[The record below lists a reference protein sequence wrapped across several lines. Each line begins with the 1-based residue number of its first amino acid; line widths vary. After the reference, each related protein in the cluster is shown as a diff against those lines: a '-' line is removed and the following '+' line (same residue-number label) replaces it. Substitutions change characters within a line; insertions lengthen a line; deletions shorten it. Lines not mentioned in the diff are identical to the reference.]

1 MMANPMDPTPDMIPT
16 AKGDLVKT
24 PLAHLIVFIADKKL
38 QGSLVLH
45 GDDGSTSTV
54 YFASGAPAKVR
65 TSYPGT
71 HLGRVLLQLGY
82 IDDDLLDATIVEM
95 QQTGTLHGQLLRS
108 MGAIDEAQ
116 LVAGLREQMMRRIL
130 KIFEK
135 VGDVTTYAFYGDVN
149 LLDDYGGP
157 EVTPIDPYRV
167 VWEGMHLRP
176 NDSSIDPTLARLGA
190 APIGINNQADF
201 RRFGFGPPEGKVI
214 ELLAV
219 RPMSV
224 VQVLDLSVMPV
235 RQIKLLVYVLLIT
248 KGIVVMPVQTSA
260 PARKPQASDPSI
272 SAQTPDS
279 NRSGSDPGPVSTR
292 QGVPMARVK
301 LKKAAVA
308 STTQATPP
316 SGPTREE
323 ILERAKQIEGE
334 NLFQALGVEKD
345 ATADVVRSAY
355 FALAKQWHP
364 DRLPESHA
372 DVRDAAAKVF
382 ARMSDAFQTLS
393 DPDKRAQYLEA
404 LAKGTTESDEQA
416 KVQQVIEATIEYQKA
431 EVYLR
436 KHDLGKAFKSAQ
448 KAYEGDPEQAHH
460 VALYAWI
467 LAQQPDAQE
476 AKNFEPSMTLLDQ
489 AIKLNPRCE
498 QAFLYRAMLCKQ
510 MGKASV
516 ALRDF
521 KTVVELN
528 PRNIEANREVRL
540 ATMRGG
546 VKDVVEEKP
555 AAPARPGAKP
565 GAKSAASQDIN
576 WTKDSVGDI
585 FGKLFKKK

>member
-1 MMANPMDPTPDMIPT
+1 MDPTPGMIPT

-45 GDDGSTSTV
+45 GDDGSASTL
-54 YFASGAPAKVR
+54 YFASGAPAKVQ

-82 IDDDLLDATIVEM
+82 IDDELLEQTIVEM

-135 VGDVTTYAFYGDVN
+135 VGDLTTYAFYAGVN
-149 LLDDYGGP
+149 LLEDYGGP

-176 NDSSIDPTLARLGA
+176 NDASIDPTLGRLGA

-219 RPMSV
+219 RPMSLA
-224 VQVLDLSVMPV
+224 QVLDLNVMPV

-248 KGIVVMPVQTSA
+248 RGILVVPVQTSA
-260 PARKPQASDPSI
+260 PARKPQASDPSM
-272 SAQTPDS
+272 SAPVPDS
-279 NRSGSDPGPVSTR
+279 SRSGSDAGPVSTR

-301 LKKAAVA
+301 LKKAAV
-308 STTQATPP
+308 STTQANQPA
-316 SGPTREE
+316 GPTRED
-323 ILERAKQIEGE
+323 ILERAKQIDGE

-345 ATADVVRSAY
+345 ATPDVVRSAY
-355 FALAKQWHP
+355 FSLAKLWHP
-364 DRLPESHA
+364 DRLPEQMS

-404 LAKGTTESDEQA
+404 LAKGTTESEEQA

-431 EVYLR
+431 EVFLR
-436 KHDLGKAFKSAQ
+436 KHDLAKAFKSAQ
-448 KAYEGDPEQAHH
+448 RAYEGDPEQAHH

-467 LAQQPDAQE
+467 LAQQPEAQE

-498 QAFLYRAMLCKQ
+498 QAFFYRAMLCKQ
-510 MGKASV
+510 MGKGSA

-528 PRNIEANREVRL
+528 PRNIEASREVRL

-546 VKDVVEEKP
+546 VKDVVEDRPKTL
-555 AAPARPGAKP
+555 RPGAKP
-565 GAKSAASQDIN
+565 GAKSGKSGGKSAASEDIN